1 MGKVPVQEGLP
12 PLPRARL
19 KLLARLG
26 TRTGRERER
35 LYLLEGRRAIED
47 ALQRGERLRLVVAAP
62 DAEPVVRDW
71 IARRR
76 LPEGT
81 EPFVAGAAELE
92 RVVDTRT
99 PQGLVAVGEVPDLSL
114 AALSEDAGRIL
125 LVVDGVQNP
134 GNLGTLLRTLAAV
147 GGRSAILCRGTVD
160 AYNPKALRGAAGL
173 TPTLSIAA
181 HVSAREAVE
190 WCASRERPIVLLEAG
205 APDLFEARLPER
217 PLALAVGSEAAGA
230 GPGLAAA
237 ASLKVGLPMAGPVE
251 SLSVAVAGSIAL
263 YGLTLGLR
271 RSGAR

>member
-1 MGKVPVQEGLP
+1 MPS
-12 PLPRARL
+12 LPRARL
-19 KLLARLG
+19 RLLARLG
-26 TRTGRERER
+26 TRAGREREG

-47 ALQRGERLRLVVAAP
+47 ALERGERLRLVVAAP

-71 IARRR
+71 IAGRR

-81 EPFVAGAAELE
+81 EPFVAPAAELE
-92 RVVDTRT
+92 RAVDTRT
-99 PQGLVAVGEVPDLSL
+99 PQGLLAVGVVPDLTL
-114 AALSEDAGRIL
+114 AALPEDPGRVL
-125 LVVDGVQNP
+125 LLVDGVQNP

-173 TPTLSIAA
+173 TPSLSIAA
-181 HVSAREAVE
+181 HVPAREAAE

-205 APDLFEARLPER
+205 APDLFSARLPEG
-217 PLALAVGSEAAGA
+217 PLALAVGSEAVGA
-230 GPGLAAA
+230 TPDLAEA
-237 ASLKVGLPMAGPVE
+237 ASHRVGLPMAGPVE

-271 RSGAR
+271 RPGAR

>member
-12 PLPRARL
+12 PLPRARR
-19 KLLARLG
+19 KLLARLA

-35 LYLLEGRRAIED
+35 LYVLEGRRAIED
-47 ALQRGERLRLVVAAP
+47 ALDRGERLRFVAAAP
-62 DAEPVVRDW
+62 NAEAILREW
-71 IARRR
+71 IAGGR
-76 LPEGT
+76 LPEGV
-81 EPFVAGAAELE
+81 EPFGISGAEIE
-92 RVVDTRT
+92 RASDTRT
-99 PQGLVAVGEVPDLSL
+99 PQGLLAVGEVPDLSL
-114 AALSEDAGRIL
+114 AALAEDPGRVL

-181 HVSAREAVE
+181 HVPAGEAVE
-190 WCASRERPIVLLEAG
+190 WCAAASRPIVLLEAG
-205 APDLFEARLPER
+205 APDLFGARLPEG

-230 GPGLAAA
+230 TPDLSGA
-237 ASLKVGLPMAGPVE
+237 ASLRVGLPMAEPVE

-263 YGLTLGLR
+263 YALALGLR
-271 RSGAR
+271 GSGP

>member
-47 ALQRGERLRLVVAAP
+47 ALARGERLRLVVATP

-71 IARRR
+71 IVRGR

-81 EPFVAGAAELE
+81 EPFVAPATELE
-92 RVVDTRT
+92 RVADTRT
-99 PQGLVAVGEVPDLSL
+99 PQGLLAVGQVPDLSL
-114 AALSEDAGRIL
+114 AALPEDPGRIL

-134 GNLGTLLRTLAAV
+134 GNLGTLLRTLTAV

-160 AYNPKALRGAAGL
+160 PYNPKALRGAAGL
-173 TPTLSIAA
+173 TPALSIAA
-181 HVSAREAVE
+181 HVPASEAAE
-190 WCASRERPIVLLEAG
+190 WCDSRDRPIVLLEAG
-205 APDLFEARLPER
+205 APDLFEAELPEG

-230 GPGLAAA
+230 TPGLAEA
-237 ASLKVGLPMAGPVE
+237 ASLKVGLPLAGSVE

-263 YGLTLGLR
+263 YALTLGLQR
-271 RSGAR
+271 PRTR